1 MILRLSLGL
10 LLGVLATF
18 DLSGWT
24 MAKAQQSQAQSPTT
38 PPLLRTYFEL
48 PVTIDRQSLRL
59 EAMEIRPRGAG
70 PFPLA
75 VIAHGKASGETGRRN
90 QSVMGLSA
98 QAAAFARRGFVAIVA
113 MRRGYGASQG
123 NYSESDGTCE
133 ATRYPQASMTGA
145 KDLAAIV
152 AAAAARP
159 GADRKRIVVAGESV
173 GGVTA
178 LALGTNP
185 PPGVLGI
192 INFAGGRGHDP
203 RTGVV
208 CEQQKLIDVIRGFGA
223 AGKVPTLWVYSEN
236 DRAFEPEFAR
246 QMHKAYAGSGGRGEL
261 VVLGP
266 MPRDGHAVF
275 SQGEADWSKPVDGF
289 LKQLGLPV
297 EKARRLPQ
305 EPPGLGPNAS
315 AAFKQ
320 FAGSA
325 YPFRAFAK
333 APTGSFAWAASM
345 RSLDEARRQALSNCQ
360 RSAPVCEIVGQQADI
375 EDR

>member
-1 MILRLSLGL
+1 MILRLL
-10 LLGVLATF
+10 LVLATF
-18 DLSGWT
+18 GGCGW
-24 MAKAQQSQAQSPTT
+24 AQAQSSSPQGTSSPP

-48 PVTIDRQSLRL
+48 PVTIDRQPLRL
-59 EAMEIRPRGAG
+59 EAMEIRPRGPG

-75 VIAHGKASGETGRRN
+75 VIAHGKASGETGRRS

-145 KDLAAIV
+145 KDLTAIV
-152 AAAAARP
+152 AASAARP
-159 GADRKRIVVAGESV
+159 GVDRQRIVVAGESV
-173 GGVTA
+173 GGITA
-178 LALGTNP
+178 LALATNP

-203 RTGVV
+203 GTGVV

-223 AGKVPTLWVYSEN
+223 AGKVPTLWVYAEN
-236 DRAFEPEFAR
+236 DRAFEPELAR

-266 MPRDGHAVF
+266 VARDGHAVF
-275 SQGEADWSKPVDGF
+275 AQGEAEWSKPVDGF

-297 EKARRLPQ
+297 QKARRVPQ
-305 EPPGLGPNAS
+305 EPPDLGPNAS

-320 FAGSA
+320 FAVSA

-333 APTGSFAWAASM
+333 AATGGFAWAASM

-360 RSAPVCEIVGQQADI
+360 RSAPICEIVGQQADI